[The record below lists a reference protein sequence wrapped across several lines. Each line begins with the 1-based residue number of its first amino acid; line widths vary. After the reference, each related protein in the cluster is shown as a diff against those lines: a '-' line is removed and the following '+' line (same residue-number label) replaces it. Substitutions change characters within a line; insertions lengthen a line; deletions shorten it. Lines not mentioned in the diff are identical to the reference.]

1 MAVLPAPYA
10 EKSGDRLKGQT
21 RPPDSHAQY
30 ILRFVPRFRY
40 PLTNKTL
47 THLGSNYRQDFARLV
62 SAPFCLRRENEAH
75 TIETSGIRS
84 GAKEQSVASSIGSTD
99 LSSKAGLAVPQLL
112 KFLDLLAP
120 ASALFF
126 WREDLSK

>member
-1 MAVLPAPYA
+1 MRRTPSSRPASAA
-10 EKSGDRLKGQT
+10 ER
-21 RPPDSHAQY
+21 
-30 ILRFVPRFRY
+30 
-40 PLTNKTL
+40 
-47 THLGSNYRQDFARLV
+47 
-62 SAPFCLRRENEAH
+62 
-75 TIETSGIRS
+75 
-84 GAKEQSVASSIGSTD
+84 KEHSVAGTIGSTD

>member
-1 MAVLPAPYA
+1 MRSMSSSHPASA
-10 EKSGDRLKGQT
+10 L
-21 RPPDSHAQY
+21 
-30 ILRFVPRFRY
+30 
-40 PLTNKTL
+40 
-47 THLGSNYRQDFARLV
+47 AR
-62 SAPFCLRRENEAH
+62 
-75 TIETSGIRS
+75 
-84 GAKEQSVASSIGSTD
+84 KEQFVANSIGPTD

>member
-1 MAVLPAPYA
+1 M
-10 EKSGDRLKGQT
+10 
-21 RPPDSHAQY
+21 RPTP
-30 ILRFVPRFRY
+30 
-40 PLTNKTL
+40 
-47 THLGSNYRQDFARLV
+47 
-62 SAPFCLRRENEAH
+62 
-75 TIETSGIRS
+75 SGIRIS
-84 GAKEQSVASSIGSTD
+84 SKRAVVANSIGPTD